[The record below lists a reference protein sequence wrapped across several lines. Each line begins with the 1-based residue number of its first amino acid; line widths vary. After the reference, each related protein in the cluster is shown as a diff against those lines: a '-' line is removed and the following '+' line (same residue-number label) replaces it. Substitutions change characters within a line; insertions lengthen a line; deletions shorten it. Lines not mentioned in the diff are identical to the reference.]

1 MFEYKVCSYF
11 HIFRHDLVPIV
22 MGARPQDYER
32 AAPYKSYIH
41 VDDFEGP
48 KELAEFLKQ
57 VESNDEGYNEYFRW
71 KVISFR
77 ILLLVLY
84 YIYKTPYQLI

>member
-1 MFEYKVCSYF
+1 MLISLYF
-11 HIFRHDLVPIV
+11 IFRHDLVPIV

-57 VESNDEGYNEYFRW
+57 VESNDEVYNEYFRW

-77 ILLLVLY
+77 TLLLVV
-84 YIYKTPYQLI
+84 IIKPYQLI

>member
-1 MFEYKVCSYF
+1 
-11 HIFRHDLVPIV
+11 

-48 KELAEFLKQ
+48 KELAEYLKKL
-57 VESNDEGYNEYFRW
+57 EENDDLYNEYFRW
-71 KVISFR
+71 KVRHFLLFFIGISIVF
-77 ILLLVLY
+77 I
-84 YIYKTPYQLI
+84 